1 MVLQG
6 KSWGVHAGPKSPSR
20 AQSQQPWGHPQREVG
35 DESRLGQLHVKENLL
50 GGICPVDGPRGD
62 NIVSKAGG
70 HLAADLG
77 TVDFNVARLL
87 WERGW

>member
-6 KSWGVHAGPKSPSR
+6 KSWGSCWVRLPSR
-20 AQSQQPWGHPQREVG
+20 AQSQQPWGHPQHEVG
-35 DESRLGQLHVKENLL
+35 DESGLGQLHVKGNLL
-50 GGICPVDGPRGD
+50 GGICAVDGPRGD

-77 TVDFNVARLL
+77 TVDLNVVSLL
-87 WERGW
+87 WETGW